1 MGFPEKIIQPV
12 KLIFAT
18 HNPHKVDEIRF
29 ATGSEIEI
37 ISLTEAGITQEIPE
51 PFNTLKENAQVKAQ
65 TIHAL
70 SGGGNCF
77 SEDTG
82 LEVDAL
88 GGEPGVHS
96 ARYAGEPVSYSNN
109 TRKLLHALADSTNRR
124 ARFITVICLMLEGK
138 EYFFEGRC
146 EGRILRTVSGEN
158 GFGYDPV
165 FMPEGSTIS
174 FAEMDTAEKNAFSHR
189 RKASDLLITF
199 LKNQSAQ

>member
-37 ISLTEAGITQEIPE
+37 VSLTEAGITQEIPE
-51 PFNTLKENAQVKAQ
+51 PFNTLRENAQNKAQ

-70 SGGGNCF
+70 TDGGNCF

-109 TRKLLHALADSTNRR
+109 TRKLLRAVADSTNRL
-124 ARFITVICLMLEGK
+124 ARFVTVICLILDGK

-146 EGRILRTVSGEN
+146 EGQILRKVTGEN

-165 FMPEGSTIS
+165 FMPDGAAKS
-174 FAEMDTAEKNAFSHR
+174 FAEMDAAEKNVFSHR
-189 RKASDLLITF
+189 RKASDLLISF

>member
-1 MGFPEKIIQPV
+1 MGFPKKIVQPV

-18 HNPHKVDEIRF
+18 HNQHKVEEIRF

-37 ISLTEAGITQEIPE
+37 ISLTEAGIQQEIPE
-51 PFNTLKENAQVKAQ
+51 PFDSLKENAQIKAQ

-70 SGGGNCF
+70 TGGGNCF

-88 GGEPGVHS
+88 GGEPGVRS

-109 TRKLLHALADSTNRR
+109 TRKLLHALSDSPNRR
-124 ARFITVICLMLEGK
+124 ARFVTVICLILEGT

-146 EGRILRTVSGEN
+146 EGRILKTVSGEN

-165 FMPEGSTIS
+165 FMPDGAIKS
-174 FAEMDTAEKNAFSHR
+174 FAEMNTEEKNAFSHR
-189 RKASDLLITF
+189 RKASDLLVSF
-199 LKNQSAQ
+199 LKTHAAQ

>member
-1 MGFPEKIIQPV
+1 M

-18 HNPHKVDEIRF
+18 HNQHKVEEIRF

-37 ISLTEAGITQEIPE
+37 ISLTEAGIRKEIPE
-51 PFNTLKENAQVKAQ
+51 PFSTLKENAQIKAQ
-65 TIHAL
+65 TIHTL
-70 SGGGNCF
+70 TGGGDCF

-109 TRKLLHALADSTNRR
+109 TRKLLRALTDSTNRR
-124 ARFITVICLMLEGK
+124 ARFVTVICLILEGK

-146 EGRILRTVSGEN
+146 EGRILRTVTGVN

-165 FMPEGSTIS
+165 FMPDGSTKS
-174 FAEMDTAEKNAFSHR
+174 FAEMDTEEKNTYSHR
-189 RKASDLLITF
+189 RKASDLLVSF
-199 LKNQSAQ
+199 LKTHSVQ

>member
-1 MGFPEKIIQPV
+1 MGFLKKIIQPV

-18 HNPHKVDEIRF
+18 HNQHKVEEIRF
-29 ATGSEIEI
+29 ATGPEIEI
-37 ISLTEAGITQEIPE
+37 ISLSDAGIQKEIPE
-51 PFNTLKENAQVKAQ
+51 PFNTLKENAQIKAQ

-70 SGGGNCF
+70 TGGGNCF

-109 TRKLLHALADSTNRR
+109 TRKLLRALADSANRR
-124 ARFITVICLMLEGK
+124 ARFVTVICLILEGK

-146 EGRILRTVSGEN
+146 EGRILRTVSGVN

-165 FMPEGSTIS
+165 FMPDGSTKS
-174 FAEMDTAEKNAFSHR
+174 FAEMDAGEKNAFSHR
-189 RKASDLLITF
+189 RKAGDLLVSF
-199 LKNQSAQ
+199 LKTHAVQ

>member
-1 MGFPEKIIQPV
+1 MGFPKKIIQPV

-18 HNPHKVDEIRF
+18 HNQHKVEEIRF

-37 ISLTEAGITQEIPE
+37 ISLTEAGIHQEIPE
-51 PFNTLKENAQVKAQ
+51 PFNSLKENAQTKAQ
-65 TIHAL
+65 TIHTL
-70 SGGGNCF
+70 TWGGNCF

-109 TRKLLHALADSTNRR
+109 TRKLLRALADSANRR
-124 ARFITVICLMLEGK
+124 ARFVTVICLILEGT

-146 EGRILRTVSGEN
+146 EGRILRTVTGIN

-165 FMPEGSTIS
+165 FMPDGSTKS
-174 FAEMDTAEKNAFSHR
+174 FAEMDTGEKNVYSHR
-189 RKASDLLITF
+189 RKASDLLVSF
-199 LKNQSAQ
+199 LKTHSVQ